1 MGCGIRGLVALDDRR
16 KLPWAASPESRQAV
30 TDHMHTVATVDIL
43 CAAEN
48 APSFRLTG
56 ACDVGCALSPLL
68 SEADWTRTFQEDPEL
83 ASRRALYSSAET
95 RTLDA
100 GHFDVG
106 ISCVWDVSLK
116 IQQLAGE
123 KRSERDVRAEHAE
136 LCPVQCPRCPQC
148 RCSRPELCSRFA
160 LRAFLVPVNMT
171 GVERTQSRWHDS
183 FVS

>member
-1 MGCGIRGLVALDDRR
+1 MLFSLVSVTLLIFPDLFLDR
-16 KLPWAASPESRQAV
+16 
-30 TDHMHTVATVDIL
+30 IL
-43 CAAEN
+43 C
-48 APSFRLTG
+48 
-56 ACDVGCALSPLL
+56 V
-68 SEADWTRTFQEDPEL
+68 QDPEL

-106 ISCVWDVSLK
+106 VEGLRLSIRSSMRGISCVWDVSLK
-116 IQQLAGE
+116 IQQLLAGE
-123 KRSERDVRAEHAE
+123 KRSERDVRAERNAE

-171 GVERTQSRWHDS
+171 GRAGGDPSESIANDS
-183 FVS
+183 AIRDRSVLRC

>member
-16 KLPWAASPESRQAV
+16 KLPWAASPELRQAV

-106 ISCVWDVSLK
+106 VEGLRRSTIRSSSL
-116 IQQLAGE
+116 L
-123 KRSERDVRAEHAE
+123 
-136 LCPVQCPRCPQC
+136 
-148 RCSRPELCSRFA
+148 
-160 LRAFLVPVNMT
+160 
-171 GVERTQSRWHDS
+171 
-183 FVS
+183 